1 MTDLTSIRNT
11 LQEKREEIIADLSV
25 IATFNEETGDWEA
38 TPVIEVS
45 EADPNNEADGV
56 EEWNERNAT
65 VSLLEAMFRNH
76 NRALEKIEGVSKNLS
91 DLIQD
96 ISKTA
101 EEQALMS
108 GKITKMME
116 FIEAIAKQTAS
127 GTDTTAESISTLD
140 ALVQELHHSVAEFK
154 LPETA
159 SYGR

>member
-76 NRALEKIEGVSKNLS
+76 NRALEKIEGGTFGTCELCGTIIGEDRLEVLP
-91 DLIQD
+91 
-96 ISKTA
+96 TA
-101 EEQALMS
+101 RTCALHRDD
-108 GKITKMME
+108 E
-116 FIEAIAKQTAS
+116 R
-127 GTDTTAESISTLD
+127 TLP
-140 ALVQELHHSVAEFK
+140 L
-154 LPETA
+154 
-159 SYGR
+159 